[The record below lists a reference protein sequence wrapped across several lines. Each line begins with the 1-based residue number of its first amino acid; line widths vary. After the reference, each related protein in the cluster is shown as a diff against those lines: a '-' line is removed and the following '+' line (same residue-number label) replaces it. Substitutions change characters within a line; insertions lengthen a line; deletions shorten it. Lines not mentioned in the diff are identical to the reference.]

1 MTERTANTRFRKK
14 PWALLLI
21 LVAAFA
27 ISAAGWIYNVHRWL
41 IEPTA
46 VYNAAGPQENNYW
59 AIAQFDIAVVRLEN
73 ALLRFAR
80 QTPADA
86 TPVLIQYQIVL
97 SKLALLSQ
105 PSEATATA
113 FKIPAYRDTI
123 KTLQQNFR
131 DLSPFIDRLS
141 THLEL
146 TSEITD
152 RVGRTEQVVS
162 DLAQEIADAE
172 VKHRDEQLRDFLKKR
187 RAFYATTSAVCL
199 TVMLTLITLITLLQQ
214 RRAAVVEKE
223 NAARAAHQAVK
234 AKSAFLGVI
243 GHELRT
249 PLQTIIS
256 AIDTLAERPHSAKDM
271 RIIMRLEQ
279 AAQQMITQ
287 MRDLADYS
295 RLESGKLEIRCDTF
309 DVAELL
315 RNIVEDATPQAHGKG
330 LRIRFET
337 DLDSATA
344 YTDSSRIRQI
354 VANLVDN
361 AIKYSDNG
369 EIVVRLEHAL
379 EPNGRAEPDRFQI
392 NVEDQGVGIP
402 LEKIGSVFEPFTQLD
417 QSNTRRHD
425 GIGMGLAIV
434 HGLIGLL
441 QGEIHVSSRVG
452 KGSLFTVTFPSLRR
466 PNGIQPDSIP
476 VESDAQAA
484 VSLNVLRVL
493 VVDDQETM
501 REAFARMLESL
512 SIRFD
517 MCSDACSALQSLA
530 NVEYDVLLLDIQMP
544 EKDGYVMM
552 RELRLMPGPN
562 RHIPAIGISAYA
574 HEMMDQ
580 TEIGIFSDYLMKPIR
595 LASLRAAIERAVT
608 PSHIS

>member
-330 LRIRFET
+330 LRIRFEA
-337 DLDSATA
+337 DLDGATA

-441 QGEIHVSSRVG
+441 QGEIHVSSQVG
-452 KGSLFTVTFPSLRR
+452 KGSLFTLAFPSLRR
-466 PNGIQPDSIP
+466 PDGIQPDSIP
-476 VESDAQAA
+476 VESEAQAA
-484 VSLNVLRVL
+484 VSLNVLRML
-493 VVDDQETM
+493 VVDDQKTM